1 MPGEQRKSRW
11 GWFLVLAAVVA
22 IGWIARPG
30 GHDSGTAAAAPSQS
44 AGSGSGG
51 TASSGGAAPAASA
64 SASAPETGVVQP
76 YDPAHY
82 AADAVRYGRQAG
94 IDPQLLMAIL
104 YNESYKPHD
113 PATERAW
120 QKLKP
125 GASFG
130 IANMHEAAFD
140 ETKQG
145 RDFAGR
151 SWTELPDHPDLAIEA
166 EAWFLH
172 DLRAQLPAQHTSSLT
187 RDELLALG
195 YNTGASNMRA
205 FARGVKPGSMA
216 QSYLDTLRQ
225 NWDKAGRAVA
235 SAPSG

>member
-11 GWFLVLAAVVA
+11 GWFLVLAAVVV

-44 AGSGSGG
+44 STGS
-51 TASSGGAAPAASA
+51 ASRSAVAPSA

-82 AADAVRYGRQAG
+82 AADTVRYGRQAG

-113 PATERAW
+113 AASERAW

-145 RDFAGR
+145 RSFADR

-172 DLRAQLPAQHTSSLT
+172 DLRTQLPAQHTGSLT
-187 RDELLALG
+187 QDELLALG

-205 FARGVKPGSMA
+205 FARGVKLGSMA

-235 SAPSG
+235 SATSG

>member
-11 GWFLVLAAVVA
+11 GWFLVLAAVVV

-44 AGSGSGG
+44 APAGSASRSASEAPSG
-51 TASSGGAAPAASA
+51 

-82 AADAVRYGRQAG
+82 AADTVRYGRQAG

-113 PATERAW
+113 AASERAW

-145 RDFAGR
+145 RSFADR

-172 DLRAQLPAQHTSSLT
+172 DLRTQLPAQHTGSLT
-187 RDELLALG
+187 QDELLALG

-205 FARGVKPGSMA
+205 FARGVKLGSMA

-235 SAPSG
+235 SATSG

>member
-11 GWFLVLAAVVA
+11 GWFLLLAAVVA

-30 GHDSGTAAAAPSQS
+30 GGHGSGAAAAAPSQS
-44 AGSGSGG
+44 A
-51 TASSGGAAPAASA
+51 APSSKSASA
-64 SASAPETGVVQP
+64 SASAAEAGVVQP

-82 AADAVRYGRQAG
+82 AADTVRYGRQAG

-113 PATERAW
+113 AASERAW

-125 GASFG
+125 SASFG

-140 ETKQG
+140 ETKRG

-172 DLRAQLPAQHTSSLT
+172 DLSAQLPAQHTSSLT
-187 RDELLALG
+187 KDELLALG

-205 FARGVKPGSMA
+205 FARGVTLGSMA

-225 NWDKAGRAVA
+225 NWDKAGKAVA
-235 SAPSG
+235 SATAG